1 MEGLFGILFF
11 IGIICLIVWPIKA
24 IMNRFVIIIAL
35 MLNFSSLASSQT
47 ITNKKASNEV
57 DSTAIFLLHRISQ
70 HTAPCYKLYKTE
82 NMWTFL
88 ELETFSGRIWQVQYS
103 INDDEAPRMKTFLNL
118 RSLVENKAEEFAG
131 RFELYPTQNMYNFI
145 LLDTYTGKT
154 WQAQWSIEYKNRGII
169 EIE

>member
-1 MEGLFGILFF
+1 MQKGCTNGEYFCIINLKDINMKKIILSVLF
-11 IGIICLIVWPIKA
+11 A
-24 IMNRFVIIIAL
+24 ASSIIASAQSKTDVQQNTQL
-35 MLNFSSLASSQT
+35 DT
-47 ITNKKASNEV
+47 
-57 DSTAIFLLHRISQ
+57 TAVYLLQRISQ

-103 INDDEAPRMKTFLNL
+103 VDDTKASRMKTILSSRNL
-118 RSLVENKAEEFAG
+118 VSEEDGEYAG

-145 LLDTYTGKT
+145 LLDTETGRT
-154 WQAQWSIEYKNRGII
+154 WQAQWSTSYSNRGIV